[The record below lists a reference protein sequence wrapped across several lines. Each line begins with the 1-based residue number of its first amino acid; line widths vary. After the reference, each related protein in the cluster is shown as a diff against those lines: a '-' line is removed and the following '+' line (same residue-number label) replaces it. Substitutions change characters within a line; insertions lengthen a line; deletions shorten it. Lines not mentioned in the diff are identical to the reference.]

1 MAPAAGGGKAPKED
15 PAEKIQRMISEGITA
30 AMGERDRTEREAKD
44 PWARI
49 EGMIDRTIAKHF
61 EAFAKGLEEGMDSTG
76 GKDKDKGGDAG
87 GEGEGDDLITQLFGG
102 GRK

>member
-1 MAPAAGGGKAPKED
+1 MAPAAGGKAPKED

-61 EAFAKGLEEGMDSTG
+61 ESFAKGLEEGMDTG
-76 GKDKDKGGDAG
+76 GKDKAKPDE
-87 GEGEGDDLITQLFGG
+87 GEGEGEDLITQLFGG